1 MNRQWFA
8 ISIRFRPALL
18 ACVALIVLTAAWSL
32 GAPARI
38 SVQSAQPVFLATGN
52 FVGADDSHKGAG
64 KALVVQLPDGQR
76 FLRFE
81 EFRVT
86 NGPDLY
92 VYLSGHP
99 APRNRA
105 QLHDG
110 GAVEVAR
117 LKGNIGNQNYPLSAG
132 VDPAKFRSVV
142 IYCKQF
148 SVLFAT
154 AELVFR
160 R

>member
-1 MNRQWFA
+1 MNRQWFTVNT
-8 ISIRFRPALL
+8 RLRPALPV
-18 ACVALIVLTAAWSL
+18 CVALIVLTAAWSL
-32 GAPARI
+32 GAPAGI
-38 SVQSAQPVFLATGN
+38 SAQSAQPVFLATGN
-52 FVGADDSHKGAG
+52 FVGADDSHKGEG

-110 GAVEVAR
+110 GAFEVGL
-117 LKGNIGNQNYPLSAG
+117 LKGNVGNQNYPLPAS

-142 IYCKQF
+142 IYCKRF